1 MMCRRV
7 VTLLSLSLAIFCS
20 ISCRQPDEDDGDEA
34 ISVFERHDLD
44 KEWVASASGP
54 WGTLEYRR
62 FYLPLPKAWLDQS
75 TAMEKAVWQIPGMD
89 AAKLQEAIAATPFS
103 EDEHRLWR
111 ETCEV
116 KPTSKGVDIHPS
128 KEFRWALSPKSRT
141 MLYAWLGQFPENET
155 LALPFCYKANDLNEW
170 LQDNDLSPQLVQSIR
185 QLLYTVGDSVCFAD
199 LDLIEDKVKDREE
212 RATLLGVLYRH
223 PYCEVRLRID
233 QKTDIKALSTYWGEW
248 HRVERVKRKLK
259 ETLGNKPEAHVYLAS
274 IMPPHPRS
282 VLNTFPALPKSP
294 NEFQPDCYW
303 TAFNF
308 FNRTPDNRFAD
319 NAFME
324 EALVKYHDR
333 VEGKPRY
340 GDLIF
345 LVDASG
351 RPLHGAVYLADDLIF
366 TKNGGHFTQPWVIM
380 KLADMKACYPQATP
394 VRETFYRWNP
404 QKTRP
409 NSS

>member
-1 MMCRRV
+1 M
-7 VTLLSLSLAIFCS
+7 LCS
-20 ISCRQPDEDDGDEA
+20 ISCRQAEDDDGGDA
-34 ISVFERHDLD
+34 VSAFERHDLD
-44 KEWVASASGP
+44 KEWVTAKKGQ
-54 WGTLEYRR
+54 WGELQYRR

-75 TAMEKAVWQIPGMD
+75 TALEKAVWHIPNMVP
-89 AAKLQEAIAATPFS
+89 AKLQEIMAATPLN
-103 EDEHRLWR
+103 DEERRLWK
-111 ETCEV
+111 ETCELKV
-116 KPTSKGVDIHPS
+116 TEKGISILPS
-128 KEFRWALSPKSRT
+128 KEFRWALSPQSRT
-141 MLYAWLGQFPENET
+141 MLYAWLGQFPDNET
-155 LALPFCYKANDLNEW
+155 LAMPFCYKAHDLNEW
-170 LQDNDLSPQLVQSIR
+170 LQDNDLSEELVQSIR
-185 QLLYTVGDSVCFAD
+185 QLLYTTGDSVCFAD
-199 LDLIEDKVKDREE
+199 LDLIEDKVKDQEE

-233 QKTDIKALSTYWGEW
+233 QKTDIKGLSTYWGEW

-259 ETLGNKPEAHVYLAS
+259 ETLGKQPETYVSLTS
-274 IMPPHPRS
+274 ILPPHPRS
-282 VLNTFPALPKSP
+282 VLNTFPSLPKSP
-294 NEFQPDCYW
+294 SEFQPDCYW

-308 FNRTPDNRFAD
+308 FNRTPDNRFAE

-351 RPLHGAVYLADDLIF
+351 RPLHGAVYLADDLIY

-380 KLADMKACYPQATP
+380 KLADMKACYPQPTP

-409 NSS
+409 KTS

>member
-1 MMCRRV
+1 MYRRAGIAC
-7 VTLLSLSLAIFCS
+7 SLWLAILCC
-20 ISCRQPDEDDGDEA
+20 ISCRQAEEDDGGDP
-34 ISVFERHDLD
+34 ISAFERQDLD
-44 KEWVASASGP
+44 KEWVKAAAGP
-54 WGTLEYRR
+54 WGALEYRR
-62 FYLPLPKAWLDQS
+62 FYLPLPKAWLDHS
-75 TAMEKAVWQIPGMD
+75 MVSDKAVWQIPNITP
-89 AAKLQEAIAATPFS
+89 AKLQEIMAATPLN
-103 EDEHRLWR
+103 EQERRLWL
-111 ETCEV
+111 ETCQLQAT
-116 KPTSKGVDIHPS
+116 PTGVSIHPS
-128 KEFRWALSPKSRT
+128 KEFRWELTAKSRT
-141 MLYAWLGQFPENET
+141 MLYAWLGQFPENES
-155 LALPFCYKANDLNEW
+155 LAMPFCYQASDLNEW
-170 LQDNDLSPQLVQSIR
+170 LQDSNLSEDLVQNIR
-185 QLLYTVGDSVCFAD
+185 QLLYRIGDSVCFAD

-223 PYCEVRLRID
+223 PYCEVRLRLD
-233 QKTDIKALSTYWGEW
+233 QKSDIKALSTYWGEW

-259 ETLGNKPEAHVYLAS
+259 ETLGNQPEAHIALANL
-274 IMPPHPRS
+274 IPPHPRS

-294 NEFQPDCYW
+294 TEFQPDCYW

-380 KLADMKACYPQATP
+380 KLADMKACYPQPTP
-394 VRETFYRWNP
+394 LRETYYRWNP